1 MVTVKGLQQR
11 IVKALETGQDPA
23 PLLKELAELRTKNAT
38 EAEGETTEVESSCR
52 VCQHRERGAIDKAL
66 QEGRSLRDIETEF
79 NVSRSTLSRHKNHC
93 LNLRAIRLVE
103 DSEG

>member
-1 MVTVKGLQQR
+1 MTTVKGLQQR

-23 PLLKELAELRTKNAT
+23 PLLKELAELRTQNAA
-38 EAEGETTEVESSCR
+38 EAESETTEVESSCR

-79 NVSRSTLSRHKNHC
+79 NVSRSTLSRHKRNC
-93 LNLRAIRLVE
+93 LAENKNIYHIA
-103 DSEG
+103 